1 MVIGV
6 LIFWFCAV
14 CVVFTLSI
22 IGIYFFISSKG
33 FQTAPPVPSSG
44 RVKQAL
50 LNDISQKLQNCSA
63 KTVVDLGSGWGTLL
77 IPLAQKFPQHHF
89 IGIEKAF
96 FPYII
101 SLCRTYRLKNIHFCR
116 QDLFLYNISEADIVI
131 VFLMELLMPRI
142 TDKCQAEMK
151 KDSLLY
157 SNRFPLTNMSPTDK
171 IIIHSDYETIYK
183 YRF

>member
-1 MVIGV
+1 MIIGI
-6 LIFWFCAV
+6 LIFWFCITFLV
-14 CVVFTLSI
+14 LLLSI
-22 IGIYFFISSKG
+22 IGIYFLVSSKG

-44 RVKQAL
+44 QVKQAL
-50 LNDISQKLQNCSA
+50 LNDISQQLQNCST

-101 SLCRTYRLKNIHFCR
+101 SLCRTYRLKNIQFIR
-116 QDLFLYNISEADIVI
+116 QDLFVYDISDADIVV
-131 VFLMELLMPRI
+131 VFLMKLLMPRI
-142 TDKCQAEMK
+142 TDKCQTEMK

-157 SNRFPLTNMSPTDK
+157 SNRFPLTNMNPSDK

-183 YRF
+183 YLF